1 MMDPHLT
8 LTMVLAT
15 GAAWLMTKAGLAKN
29 LLEPK
34 RRKVSCPSC
43 GRTDACRC

>member
-1 MMDPHLT
+1 MDPHLA
-8 LTMVLAT
+8 LTMCLVT

-34 RRKVSCPSC
+34 HRRAICPSC
-43 GRTDACRC
+43 GSDSCRC